1 MSVVDNKKETKN
13 FFEEMYGK
21 ATYVLITKNNG
32 KLKLFVEQNMGTNKE
47 KMQVLTE
54 TVLKRELT
62 ENERCY

>member
-1 MSVVDNKKETKN
+1 
-13 FFEEMYGK
+13 MYGK
-21 ATYVLITKNNG
+21 STYVLITKNNG

-62 ENERCY
+62 EN